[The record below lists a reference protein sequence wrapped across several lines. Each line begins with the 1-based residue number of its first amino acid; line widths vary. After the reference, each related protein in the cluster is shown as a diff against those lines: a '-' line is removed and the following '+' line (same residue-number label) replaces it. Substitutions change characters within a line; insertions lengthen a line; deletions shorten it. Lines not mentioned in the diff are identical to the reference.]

1 MRARKKPA
9 RDDGA
14 TPLAT
19 GSNAPSSSGWRTVE
33 EAVGARMRALRK
45 RLDMTVAELARQA
58 GLSVG
63 MLSKIENGA
72 TSPSLATLQ
81 ALADACNVPIS
92 SLFAELEEARDCS
105 YVPRGHGVTIDRRGT
120 KAGHQYELL
129 GHSLRGEVVVEPY
142 LITLSKEA
150 QPYANFRH
158 AGVEFIHMLSGG
170 IAYRHADKIY
180 DLAPGDSLF
189 FDAGAPHGPATL
201 TKLPSR
207 FLSIIIYPRDA

>member
-9 RDDGA
+9 RREEA
-14 TPLAT
+14 VPLET
-19 GSNAPSSSGWRTVE
+19 GSNAPSSTSRRTVE
-33 EAVGARMRALRK
+33 EAVGIRVHALRK

-72 TSPSLATLQ
+72 TSPSLSTLQ

-92 SLFAELEEARDCS
+92 SLFAEHEEARDCS
-105 YVPRGHGVTIDRRGT
+105 YVPRGRGVTIDRRGT

-158 AGVEFIHMLSGG
+158 AGVEFIYMLSGG

-180 DLAPGDSLF
+180 DLAPGDALF

>member
-1 MRARKKPA
+1 MRLRQKPSP
-9 RDDGA
+9 RDEA
-14 TPLAT
+14 PET
-19 GSNAPSSSGWRTVE
+19 GSNAPSSASRHTVE
-33 EAVGARMRALRK
+33 EAVGIRVRALRK

-58 GLSVG
+58 GLSAG

-72 TSPSLATLQ
+72 TSPSLSTLQ
-81 ALADACNVPIS
+81 ALADACNVAIS

-105 YVPRGHGVTIDRRGT
+105 YVPRGRGVTIDRRGT

-158 AGVEFIHMLSGG
+158 AGVEFIYMLSGG
-170 IAYRHADKIY
+170 ISYRHADKLY
-180 DLAPGDSLF
+180 ELAPGDALF
-189 FDAGAPHGPATL
+189 FDAGAPHGPANL

-207 FLSIIIYPRDA
+207 FLSIIIYPRGT

>member
-1 MRARKKPA
+1 MATRK
-9 RDDGA
+9 A
-14 TPLAT
+14 TPRRGDIAT
-19 GSNAPSSSGWRTVE
+19 GSSAPTSAERRTVE
-33 EAVGARMRALRK
+33 EAVGVRVRTLRK
-45 RLDMTVAELARQA
+45 RLDMTVAELAGQA

-105 YVPRGHGVTIDRRGT
+105 YVPKGQGVTIDRRGT
-120 KAGHQYELL
+120 KAGHQYQLL

-150 QPYANFRH
+150 EPYANFRH
-158 AGVEFIHMLSGG
+158 AGVEFIYMLSGAV
-170 IAYRHADKIY
+170 AYRHADKVY
-180 DLAPGDSLF
+180 DLGPGDALF
-189 FDAGAPHGPATL
+189 FDAGAPHGPSSL
-201 TKLPSR
+201 TRLPSQY
-207 FLSIIIYPRDA
+207 LSIIIYPRDV